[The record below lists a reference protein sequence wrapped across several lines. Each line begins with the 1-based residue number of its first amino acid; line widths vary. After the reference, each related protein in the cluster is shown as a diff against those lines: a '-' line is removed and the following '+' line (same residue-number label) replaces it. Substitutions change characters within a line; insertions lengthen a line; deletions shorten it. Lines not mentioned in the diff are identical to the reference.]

1 MKQRI
6 IEKSPRRTLGRI
18 SAATLGGIRGSV
30 ETVGLYT
37 PAIQLD

>member
-6 IEKSPRRTLGRI
+6 IENGVRRTLGRI
-18 SAATLGGIRGSV
+18 SVATRGGIRGSV

>member
-6 IEKSPRRTLGRI
+6 IDNCPRRTLGRI
-18 SAATLGGIRGSV
+18 SAATRGAIRGSV

>member
-6 IEKSPRRTLGRI
+6 IDNGARRTLGRI
-18 SAATLGGIRGSV
+18 SAETRGGIRGSV